1 MTLAARKVLED
12 CKGALDDLKD
22 CIQGSL
28 WRRRWITAVVLLRT
42 VGYALKTVDST
53 SSPKHKAIIEK
64 EWALNNKSNPESQI
78 FWKFI
83 EVERNNI
90 IHEYQINAVQNTT
103 IRTGTAHWNLKT
115 GDQYSDPPLPT
126 LYYYTISSGPY
137 KGRDQRE
144 LVKEAIEWWEKYLD
158 NIDRQVNK

>member
-22 CIQGSL
+22 GIRGSL

-42 VGYALKTVDST
+42 VGYVLDKVDST

-64 EWALNNKSNPESQI
+64 EWSALKEMNPESQI
-78 FWKFI
+78 FREFI
-83 EVERNNI
+83 DIERHNI

-115 GDQYSDPPLPT
+115 GGQYSDPPLPT
-126 LYYYTISSGPY
+126 LYHYTISSGPY

-144 LVKEAIEWWEKYLD
+144 LVKEAIDWWEKYLD